1 VPLADLRRI
10 ALISLAQAPL
20 VWGRGRSVAGRAV
33 NADWVLVRTNARKLF
48 AALTPAETAFVLEAS
63 AILERLQQTRA
74 LIHRLTAFDPDS
86 DQYRSLKARI
96 HDDLTNAAIV
106 VRREDVM

>member
-1 VPLADLRRI
+1 V
-10 ALISLAQAPL
+10 
-20 VWGRGRSVAGRAV
+20 RSVAGRDV

-48 AALTPAETAFVLEAS
+48 APVLTTAETAFVSEAS
-63 AILERLQQTRA
+63 AILARLQQTRA
-74 LIHRLTAFDPDS
+74 LIHRLSALDPDS
-86 DQYRSLKARI
+86 DQYRSLRARI